1 MFFDLPSLIVIWT
14 VLGFML
20 MAFGMFVGWMAAVAL
35 RGDRSGL
42 AWDAALAP
50 VGYLIAMFVADAPAL
65 RQHVQYADILPLNA
79 AWILPVLHQI
89 YRRWRLGP
97 A

>member
-1 MFFDLPSLIVIWT
+1 MLLYLPFLIVIWT

-35 RGDRSGL
+35 RGDRNGL
-42 AWDAALAP
+42 GWDAALAP
-50 VGYLIAMFVADAPAL
+50 AGYLIAAFVADAPGL
-65 RQHVQYADILPLNA
+65 RQHYVYANVLPLNA
-79 AWILPVLHQI
+79 AWVLPVMHQI

>member
-1 MFFDLPSLIVIWT
+1 MWFDLGSLIVIWT

-20 MAFGMFVGWMAAVAL
+20 TAFGMFVGWMAAVAL
-35 RGDRSGL
+35 RGDRNGL
-42 AWDAALAP
+42 GWDAALAP
-50 VGYLIAMFVADAPAL
+50 AGYLIAAFVAAAPAFDSTTSMAN
-65 RQHVQYADILPLNA
+65 VLPLNA
-79 AWILPVLHQI
+79 AWVLPVMHQI